1 MCFKYKIMKKFK
13 FMIPGLVILVV
24 ALGLIVPV
32 VAKTIN
38 VGSEKETLVVGQP
51 VDLTYAAEKA
61 VNSVVYIKVTV
72 NSRTES
78 VEYYDPFEDFFGDF
92 FGRGNGGSRR
102 REMQTPKRQASG
114 SGVIISTDGY
124 IVTNNHVVD
133 GADELTVKLNDNR
146 EFKARIIG
154 QDKTTD
160 LALIKVEENDLPA
173 IKIGSSD
180 NLKLGEWVLAVGN
193 PFNLTSTV
201 TAGIV
206 SAKARS
212 MGANGVESFIQT
224 DAAINP
230 GNSGGAL
237 VNTSGELV
245 GIKKILDKYKDII
258 LQVRVGATD
267 FSSCFG
273 VRRGV
278 DYSIYDIMTVREILA
293 DIVNIFGRS
302 NDYVISGPV
311 WEYFR
316 ASKRMMFESLPSD
329 HIEDCLLKRI
339 PIVNHEIDGLLREVI
354 LDKANGFVGRTV
366 IHPSND
372 RGGVFKGESGN
383 KMNEVKPHTNWARKI
398 YMRSRAYGVIEN
410 ENDYIKL
417 FSVE

>member
-1 MCFKYKIMKKFK
+1 MRHHRYNPDFRFVVEPEEFNKYSDKELLQYCLGATMYMPGTKDFSSKILNREL
-13 FMIPGLVILVV
+13 PGLTSMVFCFEDACPEELVPEAERNV
-24 ALGLIVPV
+24 LHLLDVLSSALDSG
-32 VAKTIN
+32 A
-38 VGSEKETLVVGQP
+38 
-51 VDLTYAAEKA
+51 LTYDDLPLIFCRVRSQEQFEHFAEQLTPSSIRPLTGFNFPKFNA
-61 VNSVVYIKVTV
+61 HNAEVYL
-72 NSRTES
+72 
-78 VEYYDPFEDFFGDF
+78 YYL
-92 FGRGNGGSRR
+92 S
-102 REMQTPKRQASG
+102 
-114 SGVIISTDGY
+114 
-124 IVTNNHVVD
+124 
-133 GADELTVKLNDNR
+133 KLNDRFGETIYGMPIIEDPEVAYR
-146 EFKARIIG
+146 ETR
-154 QDKTTD
+154 T
-160 LALIKVEENDLPA
+160 
-173 IKIGSSD
+173 
-180 NLKLGEWVLAVGN
+180 
-193 PFNLTSTV
+193 
-201 TAGIV
+201 
-206 SAKARS
+206 
-212 MGANGVESFIQT
+212 
-224 DAAINP
+224 
-230 GNSGGAL
+230 
-237 VNTSGELV
+237 GELV

-366 IHPSND
+366 IHPSHIKYVNALQAVTLEEYTDAVNILKND